1 MGIVPSRKIRMLHTD
16 ELEKALKRYPDFQG
30 VYAVDQLP
38 KDPKPGLYI
47 ANTDPSDKDGE
58 HWVLFYICKEGTIE
72 FFDSFGRKPLERWP
86 GEWKYSTRM
95 VQSPTS
101 NACGYHVLCY
111 AYFRR
116 FRTFEQIMGW
126 YGDDLKENDKKATFV
141 ARYIYGVKLW
151 L

>member
-30 VYAVDQLP
+30 VYAVDELP
-38 KDPKPGLYI
+38 TDPKPGLYI
-47 ANTDPSDKDGE
+47 ANTDPSYQDGV
-58 HWVLFYICKEGTIE
+58 HWVLFYICKDGTIE

-111 AYFRR
+111 AYPHR
-116 FRTFEQIMGW
+116 W
-126 YGDDLKENDKKATFV
+126 LLLV
-141 ARYIYGVKLW
+141 ACAVYTHMHSLAAMCVRVYACVLAF
-151 L
+151 LCS